1 MQPATGAVYLRI
13 MADRDED
20 RRGGAPLS
28 PKELLEFRPW
38 MLALAVFLACAIGIT
53 LMEQVREARDMW
65 AAFQPQ
71 DEAGQR
77 P

>member
-1 MQPATGAVYLRI
+1 
-13 MADRDED
+13 MADWDDD
-20 RRGGAPLS
+20 RQGGAPLS
-28 PKELLEFRPW
+28 PKDLLEFRPW

>member
-1 MQPATGAVYLRI
+1 M
-13 MADRDED
+13 MDRKDNEQG
-20 RRGGAPLS
+20 RAPLS
-28 PKELLEFRPW
+28 PKDLLEFRPW

-53 LMEQVREARDMW
+53 IMEQVREARDMW

-71 DEAGQR
+71 DDSGQQ